1 MKRWSM
7 DAYCMLEDPDGEWV
21 KYEDVQK
28 IKQDKT
34 RALFRNSEL
43 VMENSRLKE
52 LNREMDI
59 KEPCEKIVELEAEN
73 ARLNE
78 ALHSIHNYIAN
89 PEHYDILTHMLA
101 IDKMALNALYGGEGE

>member
-1 MKRWSM
+1 M
-7 DAYCMLEDPDGEWV
+7 YCDDVLTNAIAAKNRQLEE
-21 KYEDVQK
+21 
-28 IKQDKT
+28 
-34 RALFRNSEL
+34 
-43 VMENSRLKE
+43 ENARLKD

-59 KEPCEKIVELEAEN
+59 KETCEKIVELEAEN

>member
-1 MKRWSM
+1 MIERWSDGGYWM
-7 DAYCMLEDPDGEWV
+7 YKDPNGEWV
-21 KYEDVQK
+21 KYEDVK
-28 IKQDKT
+28 KT
-34 RALFRNSEL
+34 EAEL
-43 VMENSRLKE
+43 AWLKE

-101 IDKMALNALYGGEGE
+101 IDKMALNALYGGEG